1 MNSERESSENLGL
14 EDEFREFKDSTTELE
29 KGLASLTAM
38 LNKNGRGTVYFG
50 VNDKGE
56 IIGQDIGKNTLRSI
70 SQAINNMVDPPII
83 AKVEVI
89 TSKARKKYI
98 SVSAKGT
105 DRPYACHGSIF
116 IRSGEEDRRAPMSE
130 LRKMFMSSGDNLI
143 QTTSSNQDLSFEEL
157 CDLLN
162 RNGLHAKD
170 DENLR
175 KSLELLNSDGKYN
188 LQGQILSDQ
197 NPAVLAVAIFK
208 GKDRTFMSMRKE
220 FSGHSLLTEAQS
232 VIEYVES
239 LNETF
244 VEIRPEGRIE
254 QRLFSMAAFREAWNN
269 ACVHN
274 YWVNMIPPAVHI
286 FDDRMEIISYG
297 GKPYWLSDNEFYS
310 GRSMPVNES
319 LMRIFISTRMSE
331 HTGHGIPV
339 IVNQYGRDSI
349 RLSNS
354 GIVVTIVFSRMRAVA
369 SFRSETLALTENEM
383 KILDALRIHPDY
395 TLTMIA
401 ALSGMS
407 RSYVGKTVA
416 KMKNMGLVERIGSKK
431 SGSWAV
437 KDRMDEINK
446 L

>member
-1 MNSERESSENLGL
+1 MDTEGKISENLGM
-14 EDEFREFKDSTTELE
+14 EDEFREFKESTTELE

-56 IIGQDIGKNTLRSI
+56 IIGQDVGRNTLKSI

-83 AKVEVI
+83 AKVEVN
-89 TSKARKKYI
+89 SSNDGKKYI

-105 DRPYACHGSIF
+105 DRPYACRGSIF
-116 IRSGEEDRRAPMSE
+116 IRSGEEDRKVPMSE

-143 QTTSSNQDLSFEEL
+143 QTTSSNQELSFREL

-162 RNGLHAKD
+162 ENGLHAKD
-170 DENLR
+170 DENLH
-175 KSLELLNSDGKYN
+175 KSLELLNSEGKYN
-188 LQGQILSDQ
+188 QQGQLLSDQ
-197 NPAVLAVAIFK
+197 NPAVLAVVIFR

-220 FSGHSLLTEAQS
+220 FSGHSLLLEVRD
-232 VIEYVES
+232 VIGYVES

-244 VEIRPEGRIE
+244 VDIRPEGRIE
-254 QRLFSMAAFREAWNN
+254 QKLFSMTAFREAWIN

-297 GKPYWLSDNEFYS
+297 GKPYWLSDDEFYS

>member
-1 MNSERESSENLGL
+1 MR
-14 EDEFREFKDSTTELE
+14 
-29 KGLASLTAM
+29 
-38 LNKNGRGTVYFG
+38 Y
-50 VNDKGE
+50 
-56 IIGQDIGKNTLRSI
+56 IG
-70 SQAINNMVDPPII
+70 
-83 AKVEVI
+83 
-89 TSKARKKYI
+89 
-98 SVSAKGT
+98 
-105 DRPYACHGSIF
+105 
-116 IRSGEEDRRAPMSE
+116 
-130 LRKMFMSSGDNLI
+130 
-143 QTTSSNQDLSFEEL
+143 
-157 CDLLN
+157 
-162 RNGLHAKD
+162 
-170 DENLR
+170 
-175 KSLELLNSDGKYN
+175 
-188 LQGQILSDQ
+188 
-197 NPAVLAVAIFK
+197 
-208 GKDRTFMSMRKE
+208 
-220 FSGHSLLTEAQS
+220 
-232 VIEYVES
+232 
-239 LNETF
+239 
-244 VEIRPEGRIE
+244 
-254 QRLFSMAAFREAWNN
+254 AAFREAWNN